1 VTVTRFDFEKMPN
14 SDVLIQFFSD
24 DGQHGQHANHETGM
38 SRQVTLANNTLQHRR
53 NLAFV

>member
-1 VTVTRFDFEKMPN
+1 MPN